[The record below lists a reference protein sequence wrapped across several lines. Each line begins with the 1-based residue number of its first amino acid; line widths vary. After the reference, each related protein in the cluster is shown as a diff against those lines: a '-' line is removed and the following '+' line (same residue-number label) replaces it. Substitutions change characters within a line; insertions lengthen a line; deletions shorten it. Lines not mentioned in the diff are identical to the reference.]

1 MIQLIV
7 GEKGKGKTKHLL
19 DKVNAE
25 IKTANGNIVYID
37 KNMRHMH
44 DLSNRVRLI
53 NISDYPIET
62 TDEFIG
68 FLCGILAA
76 DNDLEQIYLDG
87 FYTVSKVEEGSDI
100 TDIIDKITKISDKF
114 KAEFVISISIA
125 EADLPDN
132 AKPFVTISL

>member
-44 DLSNRVRLI
+44 DLSNKVRLI

-68 FLCGILAA
+68 FLCGILSA

-87 FYTVSKVEEGSDI
+87 FYTVAKVEEGADVSEV
-100 TDIIDKITKISDKF
+100 IDKIARISDKF
-114 KAEFVISISIA
+114 KAEFIISISIA
-125 EADLPDN
+125 EKDLPDN
-132 AKPFVTISL
+132 AKPYVVVAL